1 VRRYQLDVECARSD
15 RVDPLVG
22 LKGEN
27 DVVAAET
34 K

>member
-1 VRRYQLDVECARSD
+1 MRRYQLVVEYAQSD

-27 DVVAAET
+27 DVMAAET

>member
-1 VRRYQLDVECARSD
+1 VSRYQLNALYAQSD
-15 RVDPLVG
+15 RVDPLEG
-22 LKGEN
+22 LKGEY